1 MQNDLLKALTDLL
14 KELDYGVVQIDERV
28 IEQAR
33 MTLEKYRE

>member
-14 KELDYGVVQIDERV
+14 KELDYSVVHIDEHV